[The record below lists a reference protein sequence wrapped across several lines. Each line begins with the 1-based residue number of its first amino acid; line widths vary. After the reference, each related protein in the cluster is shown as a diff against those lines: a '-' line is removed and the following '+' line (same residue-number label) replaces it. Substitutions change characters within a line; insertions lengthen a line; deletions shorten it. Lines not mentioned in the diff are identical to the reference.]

1 MDNIIKGY
9 NYEIQIKFY
18 IINNLNKL
26 AYLWNEVPEN
36 ILINNGIIGSHNEH
50 RLNRKNKLIDTGVDI
65 IQLEDNNICSL
76 VQCKNGYKNG
86 ITMENLAGFMCWMS
100 SLDKLTGYVYYTN
113 KLSVNVK
120 CLPKNDRIN
129 YIKLPYQEEKIIKNN

>member
-36 ILINNGIIGSHNEH
+36 ILINNSIIGSHNEH

-76 VQCKNGYKNG
+76 VSIAAQANDPSDRVC
-86 ITMENLAGFMCWMS
+86 MS
-100 SLDKLTGYVYYTN
+100 KPGCSNRWLYTSF
-113 KLSVNVK
+113 K
-120 CLPKNDRIN
+120 I
-129 YIKLPYQEEKIIKNN
+129 YI